1 MGCLICNRRDIYFP
15 LQHACPNFITSRR
28 TEGRP
33 VFLHNRE
40 SVALDLSG
48 EIVCIESADPGF
60 DWIFSMGIA
69 GLITKFGGSNSHMA
83 IRCAEMGIPA
93 AVGVGETR
101 FELLRKSKSVELS
114 CGERAIRAIPGP
126 QPEPM
131 TW

>member
-1 MGCLICNRRDIYFP
+1 MGCLIRNRRDIYLP
-15 LQHACPNFITSRR
+15 LQHAWPNFISSRR
-28 TEGRP
+28 AEGSP

-48 EIVCIESADPGF
+48 KIVCIESADPGF

-93 AVGVGETR
+93 AVGIGETR
-101 FELLRKSKSVELS
+101 IELLRKSKSVELS
-114 CGERAIRAIPGP
+114 CGDRAIRAIPGP